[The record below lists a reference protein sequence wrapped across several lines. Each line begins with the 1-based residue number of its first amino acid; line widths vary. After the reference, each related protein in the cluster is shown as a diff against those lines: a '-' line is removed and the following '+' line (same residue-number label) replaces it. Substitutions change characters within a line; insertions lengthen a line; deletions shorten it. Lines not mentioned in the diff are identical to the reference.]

1 MVKTTELIYAEE
13 HFNSGKNGFIQTKST
28 VFR

>member
-1 MVKTTELIYAEE
+1 VKSTEFIYAEKY
-13 HFNSGKNGFIQTKST
+13 FKAGNNGFIQTKST